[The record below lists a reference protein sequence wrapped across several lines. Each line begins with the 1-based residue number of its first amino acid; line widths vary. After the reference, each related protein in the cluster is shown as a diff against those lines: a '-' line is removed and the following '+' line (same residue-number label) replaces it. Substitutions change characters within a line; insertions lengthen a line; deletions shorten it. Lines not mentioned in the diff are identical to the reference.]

1 MSEAILEALMKL
13 FGLIAKQ
20 DAGVGDDGRN
30 YVRTFLQSQIGE
42 QEVELYLQKFD
53 ENAEVRLDETGHVI
67 TPENAGDVKASESVK
82 IIGTCR
88 KISKEL
94 EKDDILPDG
103 TKVPKDPEVVKK
115 QKAVIF
121 VRIYEMIRVSISKSS
136 DINGRME
143 VIDGVVLA
151 FKLDKEEVK
160 AIKAFSMESEA
171 EQMDYKGILVADERS
186 DINFEHALHIQTGK
200 LKGAIFFLYMASV
213 DLYFVRYSG
222 GESYVNGNLL
232 AQDCVS
238 PFPTR
243 SIIKATSATV
253 CFFDVESKF
262 NPDRKF
268 DKISYEVN
276 NMWFKFKN
284 GNIGLRNINM
294 AEREGQ
300 LIGIMGASGAGK
312 TTLLNVLCG
321 NEKPSEG
328 EVLING
334 RNLHTE
340 PEKLEGVIGLIPQ
353 DDLLIEELTVYEN
366 LYYSAKL
373 CFRHKSEEEIK
384 TLVDRTLDNLGLYER
399 KDLVVG
405 SPLNKSIS
413 GGQRKRLNIAL
424 ELIREPAVLF
434 VDEPTSGLSSGDS
447 ENVVNLL
454 RELAVKNGKLVFVVI
469 HQPSS
474 DIYKMFDKMFIL
486 DTGGYPVYYG
496 DPVGAITYTKKQIG
510 QASADQGAC
519 SECGNVN
526 TELVFNVLEAKVID
540 EWGGTSNKRK
550 VQPQSWNNKYNEN
563 IVLPKVETVNEEP
576 PRSLDLPSWFGQFCI
591 YTRRDFWA
599 KISNT
604 QYILMNVL
612 EAPFLGFVLAYLVR
626 YIVDPDSDVYIFRE
640 NENIPIYIFM
650 GIIVSIF
657 FGLIVSAEEIFK
669 DAKIMKRER
678 FLNLS
683 RSAYLM
689 SKILILMGLS
699 AIQML
704 LFILVGNAVIGFE
717 GMNLEFFLML
727 FSVSVSSNILGLI
740 ISSAFNTIVTI
751 YIMIPLLM
759 IPQMVLGGAMFTF
772 DKLNKTIASVDKVP
786 FVAEFIPARY
796 AYEGL
801 IVYQFKHNKFHSVL
815 FETAMQESWA
825 DFRQTYI
832 MPELTTTLDRVLAK
846 YKAGKTDDPV
856 YIGDLALLHN
866 ELGKEKNRH
875 PQIDFNGLDNLT
887 PDKFN
892 GNVYNQT
899 QEYIEQLTM
908 IYAEMFR
915 QANTKRDKTT
925 EYLLSTQPEKY
936 NALKDAYFNETVS
949 DVVRKTFD
957 KNKMLR
963 DGDRLIQILDPIY
976 QMPEPEPGDWI
987 KCRMQFFA
995 PAKYFLGVYWD
1006 TLWFNM
1012 ACIWLITIFLYIALY
1027 YDWAHRGFEFLGE
1040 HVATPL
1046 AAKMDEIS
1054 KKRAARKKAKRE
1066 AAAQA
1071 AAEKAEAEKKAIEE
1085 AEKKAKE
1092 EAKKKAEAEKKAKEE
1107 AEKAAA
1113 EAQAQNAEASSG
1125 TENVDKKENN

>member
-20 DAGVGDDGRN
+20 DAGVGDDERD

-53 ENAEVRLDETGHVI
+53 ENAEVKLDENGHVI
-67 TPENAGDVKASESVK
+67 KNEVTGDVKASESVK

-94 EKDDILPDG
+94 EKDDVLPDG
-103 TKVPKDPEVVKK
+103 TKVAKDPEVVKK

-121 VRIYEMIRVSISKSS
+121 VRIYEMLRVSVTKSP
-136 DINGRME
+136 DMNVTGHME

-160 AIKAFSMESEA
+160 AIKAFSMESNPD
-171 EQMDYKGILVADERS
+171 QMDYHGILVADERS
-186 DINFEHALHIQTGK
+186 GISYSNALHIQTGK
-200 LKGAIFFLYMASV
+200 LKGAVLFLYMASV

-243 SIIKATSATV
+243 SIIKATSATI
-253 CFFDVESKF
+253 CFFDVEAKF
-262 NPDRKF
+262 NPDRNF

-321 NEKPSEG
+321 NEAPSEG

-334 RNLHTE
+334 RNLHTQ
-340 PEKLEGVIGLIPQ
+340 PELLEGVIGLIPQ

-373 CFRHKSEEEIK
+373 CFKNKSEEDIK
-384 TLVDRTLDNLGLYER
+384 ELVNRTLDNLGLYER

-519 SECGNVN
+519 GECGNVN

-550 VQPQSWNNKYNEN
+550 VKPESWNNKYNEN
-563 IVLPKVETVNEEP
+563 IVLPKVDRVNEEP

-604 QYILMNVL
+604 QYILMNIL

-626 YIVDPDSDVYIFRE
+626 YIVS
-640 NENIPIYIFM
+640 
-650 GIIVSIF
+650 
-657 FGLIVSAEEIFK
+657 
-669 DAKIMKRER
+669 
-678 FLNLS
+678 
-683 RSAYLM
+683 
-689 SKILILMGLS
+689 
-699 AIQML
+699 
-704 LFILVGNAVIGFE
+704 
-717 GMNLEFFLML
+717 
-727 FSVSVSSNILGLI
+727 
-740 ISSAFNTIVTI
+740 
-751 YIMIPLLM
+751 
-759 IPQMVLGGAMFTF
+759 
-772 DKLNKTIASVDKVP
+772 
-786 FVAEFIPARY
+786 
-796 AYEGL
+796 
-801 IVYQFKHNKFHSVL
+801 
-815 FETAMQESWA
+815 
-825 DFRQTYI
+825 
-832 MPELTTTLDRVLAK
+832 
-846 YKAGKTDDPV
+846 
-856 YIGDLALLHN
+856 
-866 ELGKEKNRH
+866 
-875 PQIDFNGLDNLT
+875 
-887 PDKFN
+887 
-892 GNVYNQT
+892 
-899 QEYIEQLTM
+899 
-908 IYAEMFR
+908 
-915 QANTKRDKTT
+915 
-925 EYLLSTQPEKY
+925 
-936 NALKDAYFNETVS
+936 
-949 DVVRKTFD
+949 
-957 KNKMLR
+957 
-963 DGDRLIQILDPIY
+963 
-976 QMPEPEPGDWI
+976 
-987 KCRMQFFA
+987 FA
-995 PAKYFLGVYWD
+995 
-1006 TLWFNM
+1006 
-1012 ACIWLITIFLYIALY
+1012 
-1027 YDWAHRGFEFLGE
+1027 
-1040 HVATPL
+1040 
-1046 AAKMDEIS
+1046 
-1054 KKRAARKKAKRE
+1054 
-1066 AAAQA
+1066 
-1071 AAEKAEAEKKAIEE
+1071 
-1085 AEKKAKE
+1085 
-1092 EAKKKAEAEKKAKEE
+1092 
-1107 AEKAAA
+1107 
-1113 EAQAQNAEASSG
+1113 
-1125 TENVDKKENN
+1125 

>member
-20 DAGVGDDGRN
+20 DGGVCEDERA
-30 YVRTFLQSQIGE
+30 YVQAFLRSQIE
-42 QEVELYLQKFD
+42 EKEVDMYLAKFD
-53 ENAEVRLDETGHVI
+53 ENADVKLDESGHVI
-67 TPENAGDVKASESVK
+67 KSDSIVETKASDSVR
-82 IIGTCR
+82 IIGACR

-94 EKDDILPDG
+94 EKAEQLRAEKAFVEPDLEF
-103 TKVPKDPEVVKK
+103 VQK
-115 QKAVIF
+115 QKAVVF
-121 VRIYEMIRVSISKSS
+121 VRICEMMRVAANKSITRE
-136 DINGRME
+136 GRDGVLE
-143 VIDGVVLA
+143 GVVLA
-151 FKLDKEEVK
+151 FKFSKEENEAV
-160 AIKAFSMESEA
+160 KAFSLENDA
-171 EQMDYKGILVADERS
+171 DKVDYSGILVADDREDVNYQS
-186 DINFEHALHIQTGK
+186 ALHITTGK
-200 LKGAIFFLYMASV
+200 LKGAVYFLYLSSV
-213 DLYFVRYSG
+213 DLYFVRYTG

-232 AQDCVS
+232 GKDRVS

-243 SIIKATSATV
+243 SIIKATSATI
-253 CFFDVESKF
+253 CFFDVEAKF
-262 NPDRKF
+262 HPDRHF

-328 EVLING
+328 SVLING

-373 CFRHKSEEEIK
+373 CFKHKTEAEIK
-384 TLVDRTLDNLGLYER
+384 ELVNRTLDNLGLYER

-447 ENVVNLL
+447 ENVINLL
-454 RELAVKNGKLVFVVI
+454 RELAVRNGKLIFVVI

-496 DPVGAITYTKKQIG
+496 KPVDAIPYTKTQSG
-510 QASADQGAC
+510 QSEADNGAC
-519 SECGNVN
+519 PECGNVN
-526 TELVFNVLEAKVID
+526 TELVFNILEAKVID

-550 VQPQSWNNKYNEN
+550 VQPTSWNEKYDKN
-563 IVLPKVETVNEEP
+563 IELPKVEQINEEP
-576 PRSLDLPSWFGQFCI
+576 PRSLDLPSWLGQFWI
-591 YTRRDFWA
+591 YTKRDFWA

-604 QYILMNVL
+604 QYILLNIL
-612 EAPFLGFVLAYLVR
+612 EAPFLGFVLAYLIR
-626 YIVDPDSDVYIFRE
+626 YIVDPDSDIYIFRE

-704 LFILVGNAVIGFE
+704 LFIVVGNAVIGFQ
-717 GMNLEFFLML
+717 GMNVEFFIML

-740 ISSAFNTIVTI
+740 ISSTFNTIVTI

-772 DKLNKTIASVDKVP
+772 DKLNKDITSVDKVP

-801 IVYQFKHNKFHSVL
+801 IVYQYKHNKFKSVL
-815 FETAMQESWA
+815 FDTEMAESKA
-825 DFRQTYI
+825 DFKQVYYL
-832 MPELTTTLDRVLAK
+832 PELENALDNVKSLYDSK
-846 YKAGKTDDPV
+846 KTDGKSFV
-856 YIGDLALLHN
+856 NDLALLHN
-866 ELGKEKNRH
+866 ELGKEMRRNPSLEFLELDKINAE
-875 PQIDFNGLDNLT
+875 DFNGS
-887 PDKFN
+887 
-892 GNVYNQT
+892 VYSRTKEFISQLNQV
-899 QEYIEQLTM
+899 
-908 IYAEMFR
+908 YADQFLA
-915 QANTKRDKTT
+915 ANTKREKTT
-925 EYLLSTQPEKY
+925 QYLLDTQLEKY

-957 KNKMLR
+957 KNKILR
-963 DGDRLIQILDPIY
+963 DGDKLIQIIDPIY
-976 QMPEPEPGDWI
+976 QMPEPEGVLSF
-987 KCRMQFFA
+987 RSQFFA
-995 PAKYFLGVYWD
+995 PSKYFLGTYWD
-1006 TLWFNM
+1006 TLWFNT
-1012 ACIWLITIFLYIALY
+1012 ACVWVITIFLYIVLY
-1027 YDWAHRGFEFLGE
+1027 YDLSHRGFEYIGTKMSALGKKYSE
-1040 HVATPL
+1040 YKENRAI
-1046 AAKMDEIS
+1046 AKAE
-1054 KKRAARKKAKRE
+1054 AARKAKEE
-1066 AAAQA
+1066 AAKA
-1071 AAEKAEAEKKAIEE
+1071 AAEKAAAEKKAKEE

-1092 EAKKKAEAEKKAKEE
+1092 EAKAKAEAERKAKEDV
-1107 AEKAAA
+1107 EKPS
-1113 EAQAQNAEASSG
+1113 ESEQN
-1125 TENVDKKENN
+1125 DDNNK

>member
-20 DAGVGDDGRN
+20 DAGVGDDERN

-42 QEVELYLQKFD
+42 QEVGLYLRKFD
-53 ENAEVRLDETGHVI
+53 ENAEVRLDENGHVI
-67 TPENAGDVKASESVK
+67 KNENTGDVKASESVK

-94 EKDDILPDG
+94 EKDEILPDG
-103 TKVPKDPEVVKK
+103 TKITKDPEVVKK

-121 VRIYEMIRVSISKSS
+121 VRIYEMLRVSVAKAPDMNIS
-136 DINGRME
+136 GRME

-151 FKLDKEEVK
+151 FKLNKEEVQ
-160 AIKAFSMESEA
+160 AIKAFSMESDA
-171 EQMDYKGILVADERS
+171 EKMDYKGILIADERE
-186 DINFEHALHIQTGK
+186 NVNYTNALHIQTGK

-243 SIIKATSATV
+243 SIIKATSATM
-253 CFFDVESKF
+253 CFFDVEAKF
-262 NPDRKF
+262 TPDRHF

-276 NMWFKFKN
+276 DMSFRFKN
-284 GNIGLRNINM
+284 GTLGLRHINM
-294 AEREGQ
+294 AEREGS

-321 NEKPSEG
+321 NESPSEG

-334 RNLHTE
+334 RNLHTQ
-340 PEKLEGVIGLIPQ
+340 PELLEGVIGLIPQ

-373 CFRHKSEEEIK
+373 CFRNKSEEEIK
-384 TLVDRTLDNLGLYER
+384 ELVNRTLDNLGLYER

-447 ENVVNLL
+447 ENVINLL

-496 DPVGAITYTKKQIG
+496 DPVGAITYTKHQIG
-510 QASADQGAC
+510 QSSNQGVC
-519 SECGNVN
+519 GECGNVN

-550 VQPQSWNNKYNEN
+550 VLPESWNKKYNEN
-563 IVLPKVETVNEEP
+563 IVIPKVERVEEEP

-591 YTRRDFWA
+591 YARRDFWA

-604 QYILMNVL
+604 QYILMNIL

-626 YIVDPDSDVYIFRE
+626 YIVDPNSDIYIFRE

-657 FGLIVSAEEIFK
+657 FGLIISAEEIFK

-704 LFILVGNAVIGFE
+704 LFILVGNYVIGFK
-717 GMNLEFFLML
+717 GMNIEYFFML
-727 FSVSVSSNILGLI
+727 FTVSVSSNILGLI

-751 YIMIPLLM
+751 YIMIPLIM

-786 FVAEFIPARY
+786 LVAEFIPARY

-801 IVYQFKHNKFHSVL
+801 IVYQYEHNPFKEQM
-815 FETAMQESWA
+815 FETELKESMA
-825 DFRQTYI
+825 DFKQVYYL
-832 MPELTTTLDRVLAK
+832 PELTNAIERVK
-846 YKAGKTDDPV
+846 NYFEKGQTEEEG
-856 YIGDLALLHN
+856 YINDLALLHN
-866 ELGKEKNRH
+866 ELGKETRRQ
-875 PQIDFNGLDNLT
+875 PQIEFSALSKLNKTDFN
-887 PDKFN
+887 K
-892 GNVYNQT
+892 NVYNQT
-899 QEYIEQLTM
+899 KEYIEQLTQV
-908 IYAEMFR
+908 YAEIFLA
-915 QANTKRDKTT
+915 ANTSRERTT
-925 EYLLSTQPEKY
+925 QYLLDTQYEKY
-936 NALKDAYFNETVS
+936 NKLKDAYYNETVS
-949 DVVRKTFD
+949 EVVRKTFD
-957 KNKMLR
+957 KNKILR
-963 DGDRLIQILDPIY
+963 DGDKLIQIVDPIY
-976 QMPEPEPGDWI
+976 QLPEPEGI
-987 KCRMQFFA
+987 FSFRSQFFA
-995 PAKYFLGVYWD
+995 PKKYFLGRYWD

-1012 ACIWLITIFLYIALY
+1012 ISIWIITIFLYIVLY
-1027 YDWAHRGFEFLGE
+1027 YDWAHRGFEYVGQ
-1040 HVATPL
+1040 HIATPF
-1046 AAKMDEIS
+1046 AAKMEELS
-1054 KKRAARKKAKRE
+1054 KKRAARKKAKHE
-1066 AAAQA
+1066 AAQKK
-1071 AAEKAEAEKKAIEE
+1071 AAEKAEKEKIAKEE

-1092 EAKKKAEAEKKAKEE
+1092 EAKKKAELEKKAAEE
-1107 AEKAAA
+1107 NEINKT
-1113 EAQAQNAEASSG
+1113 N
-1125 TENVDKKENN
+1125 DNN